1 MEGTKKKLSLTALSM
16 INHSCLPPVF
26 CQLAR
31 YLTPK
36 QVSVPSEYLKSCV
49 IRCQIAWYIMTSPS
63 TVKPTVDFF
72 KKNSYFGLSA
82 EDVVVFQQG
91 TLPCR
96 TFQGKIIM
104 ASKHEISR
112 QDTTPD
118 CTMNLFK
125 YTRRMVHKEHWK
137 F

>member
-1 MEGTKKKLSLTALSM
+1 
-16 INHSCLPPVF
+16 
-26 CQLAR
+26 
-31 YLTPK
+31 
-36 QVSVPSEYLKSCV
+36 
-49 IRCQIAWYIMTSPS
+49 MTSPS

-112 QDTTPD
+112 QDVTLD
-118 CTMNLFK
+118 CTKNLLRFLSNDL
-125 YTRRMVHKEHWK
+125 
-137 F
+137 

>member
-1 MEGTKKKLSLTALSM
+1 
-16 INHSCLPPVF
+16 
-26 CQLAR
+26 
-31 YLTPK
+31 
-36 QVSVPSEYLKSCV
+36 
-49 IRCQIAWYIMTSPS
+49 MTSPS

-112 QDTTPD
+112 QDVIHD
-118 CTMNLFK
+118 CAIILLTCFGNYRPLYELQYF
-125 YTRRMVHKEHWK
+125 RML
-137 F
+137 

>member
-1 MEGTKKKLSLTALSM
+1 MVALLVTP
-16 INHSCLPPVF
+16 IPACILAVAGHPVHIW
-26 CQLAR
+26 
-31 YLTPK
+31 
-36 QVSVPSEYLKSCV
+36 SEYLKSCG
-49 IRCQIAWYIMTSPS
+49 IPCQIAWYIMTSPS

-112 QDTTPD
+112 QDVTLD
-118 CTMNLFK
+118 CTMNLLRFLSNDS
-125 YTRRMVHKEHWK
+125 
-137 F
+137 